1 MLLSTQL
8 ITHALAAHAAAGTI
22 FVAYSGGIDSHVLL
36 HLCASIPTLKAKITA
51 VYVHHGLQAEA
62 DAWAVHCQQQALRL
76 ELRFKQLRVD
86 ASPKSGQS
94 PEEAARNARYAALQS
109 LMQPNDVVLIAQHQ
123 ADQLETVLLQLFRGS
138 GLAGL
143 SGIPPSKK
151 LGYGFLLRPLLD
163 VPKQALEAYAK
174 SHGLHWVE
182 DPSNQSSEY
191 RRNFLRNDIIPLL
204 KSQWPSLDKTVAR
217 SASHCAQAQ
226 QVITD
231 IAQQQLA
238 SVFNPDDETLT
249 ISELIRYSSQQQKL
263 IIRQWLQHLGLTM
276 PSHSLLEQIQTTLL
290 NANADRDPLIKGSS
304 YVLRRYRNK
313 LYCLGQVINEQ
324 AVTGIWSPTQ
334 TTFCY
339 SCQYHLMCVPTS
351 VGIVSDVWHH
361 AKVEVRF
368 RQGGEKIRLP
378 KRSGHHALKKLYQ
391 EAGIPVWER
400 DLQPL
405 VYLDDQ
411 LAAVGERWISAEF
424 YQERQN
430 ACVALRIQSNK
441 PRMEINKVTKQKS

>member
-1 MLLSTQL
+1 MR
-8 ITHALAAHAAAGTI
+8 
-22 FVAYSGGIDSHVLL
+22 
-36 HLCASIPTLKAKITA
+36 
-51 VYVHHGLQAEA
+51 VY
-62 DAWAVHCQQQALRL
+62 
-76 ELRFKQLRVD
+76 
-86 ASPKSGQS
+86 
-94 PEEAARNARYAALQS
+94 
-109 LMQPNDVVLIAQHQ
+109 
-123 ADQLETVLLQLFRGS
+123 
-138 GLAGL
+138 
-143 SGIPPSKK
+143 
-151 LGYGFLLRPLLD
+151 
-163 VPKQALEAYAK
+163 
-174 SHGLHWVE
+174 
-182 DPSNQSSEY
+182 
-191 RRNFLRNDIIPLL
+191 DIIPLL
-204 KSQWPSLDKTVAR
+204 KQHWPSIDKTVAR
-217 SASHCAQAQ
+217 SANHCAQAQ

-238 SVFNPDDETLT
+238 SVFNPDDDTLT

-276 PSHSLLEQIQTTLL
+276 PSRSLLEQIQITLL

-313 LYCLGQVINEQ
+313 LYCLGQAINEQ
-324 AVTGIWSPTQ
+324 TVTGTWSPTQ

-339 SCQYHLMCVPTS
+339 SSQYRLMRVPTS
-351 VGIVSDVWHH
+351 AGILSELWHR
-361 AKVEVRF
+361 AKIDVRF
-368 RQGGEKIRLP
+368 RQGGEKIRLH

-430 ACVALRIQSNK
+430 ACVALQIRRNK
-441 PRMEINKVTKQKS
+441 PLMEINKVTKQKS

>member
-1 MLLSTQL
+1 MLLSAQL
-8 ITHALAAHAAAGTI
+8 ITHALADHTTADTI
-22 FVAYSGGIDSHVLL
+22 FIGYSGGIDSHVLL
-36 HLCASIPTLKAKITA
+36 HLCASIPTIKAKITA

-62 DAWAVHCQQQALRL
+62 DAWAVHCQQQVQRL
-76 ELRFKQLRVD
+76 DIKFKQLRVN

-143 SGIPPSKK
+143 SGIPSSKQ
-151 LGYGFLLRPLLD
+151 LGRGFLLRPLLD
-163 VPKQALEAYAK
+163 VPKQELEAYAK
-174 SHGLHWVE
+174 SHDLCWVE

-204 KSQWPSLDKTVAR
+204 KSHWPSLDKTVAR

-231 IAQQQLA
+231 IVQQQMA
-238 SVFNPDDETLT
+238 TVFNPDDDTLM
-249 ISELIRYSSQQQKL
+249 ISELNRYSSPQQKH
-263 IIRQWLQHLGLTM
+263 IIRYWLQHLGLTM
-276 PSHSLLEQIQTTLL
+276 PSHVLLEQIQATLL
-290 NANADRDPLIKGSS
+290 KANADRDPLIKRSS

-313 LYCLGQVINEQ
+313 LYCLRSIADESTM
-324 AVTGIWSPTQ
+324 TGRWLPTY
-334 TTFCY
+334 TSFPY
-339 SCQYHLMCVPTS
+339 STQYRLMCVPTS
-351 VGIVSDVWHH
+351 AGILSDVWNC
-361 AKVEVRF
+361 ANVEVRF

-378 KRSGHHALKKLYQ
+378 NRSGHHALKKLYQ
-391 EAGIPVWER
+391 EAGIPIWER
-400 DLQPL
+400 GTQPL
-405 VYLDDQ
+405 VYVDDQ

-424 YQERQN
+424 YQERQH
-430 ACVALRIQSNK
+430 ACVAFRIQRNLQA
-441 PRMEINKVTKQKS
+441 TG